1 MKMAA
6 PASPSPA
13 CEMGEGAKDD
23 ATNGLCLKRIDDDY
37 DDDKRCES
45 SSFYGNSDDSIL
57 STLSDLTDDATS
69 TSPSSSSSLSSNASQ
84 FDPNQSSFDLSS
96 LVDDLPIKRGLSKYF
111 EGKSESFRSLS
122 DARCIEDLV
131 KKVNPSRKRLKAS
144 GDHGF
149 NSTQKHCNRSRFHGR
164 TTWKKTSRGST
175 VSSLLARRNRST
187 ALFSSKMLNLPPHEN
202 LQ

>member
-1 MKMAA
+1 MD
-6 PASPSPA
+6 
-13 CEMGEGAKDD
+13 EGAKD
-23 ATNGLCLKRIDDDY
+23 ATNGFCLKRINDDDDD

-57 STLSDLTDDATS
+57 TSDLTDDATS
-69 TSPSSSSSLSSNASQ
+69 TSPSSSSSRSSNASQ

-144 GDHGF
+144 SDHGF
-149 NSTQKHCNRSRFHGR
+149 DSTQKHCNRSRFHGR
-164 TTWKKTSRGST
+164 TTSKKTSRGST
-175 VSSLLARRNRST
+175 VSSLARRNRST
-187 ALFSSKMLNLPPHEN
+187 ALFSSKMLNLPLHEN